1 MNLITIFKKYP
12 DQESCIEHLET
23 VRWGD
28 NPACPHCK
36 SADVARKGELD
47 KVGRWNCHACKSSF
61 NVLSGTIMQGTQVPL
76 QKWFLAIH
84 LMLSAKKSL
93 SSYQLSRDL
102 DLNQKTAWYMQ
113 TRIRVAMVDLERHL
127 LQGIIEADET
137 YLGGKPRKGNRREDD
152 KPAKKGR
159 GTDKRLIVGAVE
171 RGGRVVAQTG
181 TSLSGKALL
190 KFIKDNV
197 EPAGSLLMT
206 DEWKGYNG
214 VKNFMQHAVIN
225 HSTAYVEGSTHTNTI
240 EGFWSLLKRAW
251 YGSHHHYSIFYTL
264 LYLAEACWKY
274 NERKNVDPFST
285 FIRGCFA

>member
-1 MNLITIFKKYP
+1 MNLMTIFETYP
-12 DQESCIEHLET
+12 TQESCIEHLET

-28 NPACPHCK
+28 NPACPLCK
-36 SADVARKGELD
+36 SEGVARKGEMDL
-47 KVGRWNCHACKSSF
+47 VGRWNCRSCKSSF
-61 NVLSGTIMQGTQVPL
+61 NVLSGTIMQKTKVPL
-76 QKWFLAIH
+76 QKWFLAIG
-84 LMLSAKKSL
+84 LMVNAKKSV
-93 SSYQLSRDL
+93 SSCQLARDL

-113 TRIRVAMVDLERHL
+113 TRIRVAMVNRERHL

-137 YLGGKPRKGNRREDD
+137 YMGGKPRKSNRREDD

-159 GTDKRLIVGAVE
+159 GTSKRAIVGAVE
-171 RGGRVVAQTG
+171 RGGRVVARTA

-214 VKNFMQHAVIN
+214 VKSFMQHSVVN
-225 HSTAYVEGSTHTNTI
+225 HSTAYVDGSIHTNTI

-251 YGSHHHYSIFYTL
+251 YGSHHHYGLPYTL
-264 LYLAEACWKY
+264 LYIAEACWKY
-274 NERKNVDPFST
+274 NERRNVNSFDT
-285 FIRGCFA
+285 FIRGCFV

>member
-137 YLGGKPRKGNRREDD
+137 YLGRQAAQGQPARRRQARQERTRHGQAPDRWRGRTRRAAWWLR
-152 KPAKKGR
+152 PAP
-159 GTDKRLIVGAVE
+159 V
-171 RGGRVVAQTG
+171 
-181 TSLSGKALL
+181 
-190 KFIKDNV
+190 
-197 EPAGSLLMT
+197 
-206 DEWKGYNG
+206 
-214 VKNFMQHAVIN
+214 
-225 HSTAYVEGSTHTNTI
+225 
-240 EGFWSLLKRAW
+240 
-251 YGSHHHYSIFYTL
+251 
-264 LYLAEACWKY
+264 
-274 NERKNVDPFST
+274 
-285 FIRGCFA
+285 

>member
-1 MNLITIFKKYP
+1 MNLILMFKKYP
-12 DQESCIEHLET
+12 DQESCIEHLEN

-28 NPACPHCK
+28 ETTCPYCK
-36 SADVARKGELD
+36 STNVARKGELD
-47 KVGRWNCHACKSSF
+47 KVGRWNCHDCKSSF
-61 NVLSGTIMQGTQVPL
+61 NVLSGTIMQKTKVPL
-76 QKWFLAIH
+76 QKWFLAIN

-93 SSYQLSRDL
+93 SSCQLARDL
-102 DLNQKTAWYMQ
+102 GLNQKTAWYMQ
-113 TRIRVAMVDLERHL
+113 TRIRVAMVDRERHL

-137 YLGGKPRKGNRREDD
+137 YLGGKPRKGNKREDD
-152 KPAKKGR
+152 KPAKPGR

-171 RGGRVVAQTG
+171 RGGRVTARTAANVG
-181 TSLSGKALL
+181 GKTLL

-206 DEWKGYNG
+206 DEWTGYNG
-214 VKNFMQHAVIN
+214 VKNFMQHSVIN
-225 HSTAYVEGSTHTNTI
+225 HSTAYAEGSIHTNTI

-251 YGSHHHYSIFYTL
+251 YGSHHHYGVPYTL
-264 LYLAEACWKY
+264 LYIAEACWKY